1 MQSVLSR
8 FLILVGFVILFSNT
22 SLLAQTK
29 KPDFMGI
36 KLRPEVQKIA
46 DEVEKK
52 TGNKI
57 IGIFDPF
64 DEKEEESTLG
74 VSFIHNDGIPYVG
87 VNETLKKGQSKK
99 LEAVIT
105 HELLHLRQRVRGFP
119 VFLWSRKVK
128 TKKGLAQDVEQSNV
142 NDLLSLIEHQTFE
155 SEMKKWGLFKY
166 IDPAEDSIQGAKD
179 LKGAED
185 GQAEA
190 INYLRAILEF
200 QNPKDLETLQKVFV
214 DNGWQNS
221 IKIGEAMARIIK
233 RRKITTP
240 AQVQSVFSRCLIKLY
255 NTPRAFKF
263 SQDTRI
269 KHYRRMI
276 IST

>member
-1 MQSVLSR
+1 MQNILSK
-8 FLILVGFVILFSNT
+8 FLIPVGLIILFSNT

-36 KLRPEVQKIA
+36 KLRTEVQAIA
-46 DEVEKK
+46 DEIEKK

-64 DEKEEESTLG
+64 DKKEEDSILG
-74 VSFIHNDGIPYVG
+74 VSFIHNDGVPYIG
-87 VNETLKKGQSKK
+87 VKDTLKKGQNEK
-99 LEAVIT
+99 LEAVIA

-119 VFLWSRKVK
+119 VFLWSIKVK

-142 NDLLSLIEHQTFE
+142 NDLLSLIEHETFK
-155 SEMKKWGLFKY
+155 SDMKNLGLYKFL
-166 IDPAEDSIQGAKD
+166 DLADDSIQGAKD
-179 LKGAED
+179 FKGTED

-200 QNPKDLETLQKVFV
+200 QNPEDLKTLREVFV
-214 DNGWQNS
+214 ENGWQNS
-221 IKIGEAMARIIK
+221 IKVGEAMAQIIK

-240 AQVQSVFSRCLIKLY
+240 AQLQSVFSQCLIKLY